1 MGVRGPIRDPESR
14 RGVREG
20 LAVLPVSDVRAPE
33 PPKYL
38 NAKEKAIFREIVA
51 DAQKA
56 ALTPLLIDSALY
68 GKIARME
75 LMMQRETEPGRFLS
89 LMRAQL
95 ANYQAAGMTEVA
107 RRRLGIRPEKKKI
120 GTVEGIIAAKRLR
133 AM

>member
-1 MGVRGPIRDPESR
+1 MGERGQIRQPDSR

-20 LAVLPVSDVRAPE
+20 LAVIPVSDLRPPD

-38 NAKEKAIFREIVA
+38 SAKEKNVFRDLVL
-51 DAQKA
+51 DAQRA
-56 ALTPLLIDSALY
+56 SLSPLLVDSALY
-68 GKIARME
+68 AKIARLEVMME
-75 LMMQRETEPGRFLS
+75 RETEPGRFLS

-107 RRRLGIRPEKKKI
+107 RRRLGIRPEKKKT
-120 GTVEGIIAAKRLR
+120 GTVEGIIAAKRSM